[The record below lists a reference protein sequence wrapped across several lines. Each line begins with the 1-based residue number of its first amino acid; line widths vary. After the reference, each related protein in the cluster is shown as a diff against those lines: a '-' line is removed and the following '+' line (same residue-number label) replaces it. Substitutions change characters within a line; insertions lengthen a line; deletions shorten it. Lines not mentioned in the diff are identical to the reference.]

1 MSYLPPYAPSQRWCA
16 GPHYMAA
23 IRPQGQSHGRY
34 DPAFPFRECLTLA
47 QEVKEYENAYLT
59 QQISFLETIHEYF
72 TVHNLRHDP
81 EVYHDRMQRY
91 RHGRPVDIKVFDAG
105 ELVEYRIAKPDINNK
120 CNCTGS
126 VVE

>member
-81 EVYHDRMQRY
+81 EVYHDRNAAV
-91 RHGRPVDIKVFDAG
+91 PAG
-105 ELVEYRIAKPDINNK
+105 QAGGYQSVRCRGTGGIPDCK
-120 CNCTGS
+120 TGF
-126 VVE
+126 